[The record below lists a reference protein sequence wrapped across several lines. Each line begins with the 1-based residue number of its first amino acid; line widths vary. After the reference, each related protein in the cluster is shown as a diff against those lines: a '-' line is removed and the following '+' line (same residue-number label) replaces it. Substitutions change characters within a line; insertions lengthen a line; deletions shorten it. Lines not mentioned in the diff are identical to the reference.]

1 MTEDRRRPTLW
12 LVLGVA
18 ILVAT
23 HWLDRW
29 GVASLAIPSANDRDW
44 GRLLRVMGF
53 APTWLVVSAILWLE
67 ARGQSAESAAALRTT
82 AVAIIAAVALGG
94 LGAEALKLLV
104 RRERPDP
111 TIATYVFRP
120 FAVDPWSTRRLG
132 FPSSH
137 AAVAFAGASA
147 LAFRFRK
154 AAPILLGLA
163 AGCGLT
169 RVFAG
174 AHFLSDVAGA
184 GVFGSAAGW
193 WVAGRFERRRARL
206 SFSP

>member
-1 MTEDRRRPTLW
+1 MTGDRRRAMFW
-12 LVLGVA
+12 LLAGAA
-18 ILVAT
+18 ILAAT
-23 HWLDRW
+23 HALDRW
-29 GVASLAIPSANDRDW
+29 GVTALAIPSANDRDW

-53 APTWLVVSAILWLE
+53 APTWLVVSAVLWLE
-67 ARGQSAESAAALRTT
+67 ARGRPPDAAAALRTT
-82 AVAIIAAVALGG
+82 AVAVIGAVALGG

-111 TIATYVFRP
+111 TLAGYVFRE

-137 AAVAFAGASA
+137 AMVAFSGAAA
-147 LAFRFRK
+147 LATRFRR
-154 AAPILLGLA
+154 AAPILFGLA
-163 AGCGLT
+163 IGCGLT

-184 GVFGSAAGW
+184 GVFGTAAGW
-193 WVAGRFERRRARL
+193 WVAGRLERRSRL
-206 SFSP
+206 SFSS